1 MLTEVSHLL
10 ERWMLLHK
18 NIFVRRFGDMEKI
31 RNKTYSIGEAA
42 RICGVT
48 EKQIRHWEEKGHMP
62 SLQRVICGKRSYR
75 QFGDTELKQIRRIK
89 KFLDE
94 GFTLASAAKKAG
106 AEITKKEEAKDG
118 R

>member
-1 MLTEVSHLL
+1 
-10 ERWMLLHK
+10 
-18 NIFVRRFGDMEKI
+18 MEKI
-31 RNKTYSIGEAA
+31 REKAYSIGEAA

-75 QFGDTELKQIRRIK
+75 QFGEVELKQIRKIK
-89 KFLDE
+89 KYLDE

-106 AEITKKEEAKDG
+106 VENAKKEEVRDG